1 MIQKSDTIVFG
12 ANEKNP
18 NNTRQKLKTDISNL
32 PYSLDTCGPSL
43 KTLYDFL
50 YQKIYLKWQTDNEFV
65 KNLGGLFVLGTE
77 RHETRRIDNQL
88 RGRAGRQGDPGFS
101 QFFVSLDDE
110 LIKIFGGES
119 IRGWLNFLMNDKDT
133 PLESNFLTQ
142 SLENAQ
148 KKIESYN
155 YEIRKNVFQY
165 DEVVNVQRKQLFK
178 IRNEILSNNLYND
191 LALRYAEFTF
201 DLEFLEFSKIEKE
214 SENSI
219 KIVEE
224 FFSLLEKYFNN
235 SSTLLAVQSE
245 KISFIQQPFY
255 KKNVFSFVFS
265 RNSNPSF
272 FLPDFLGKKENSFKK
287 QFYPE
292 IWISNEVRF
301 AKSNVYQLGF
311 LKNTQTTILLAI
323 IDFYWTEHIERLN
336 YIRDTVNWRA
346 YGQQNPLIE
355 YNMEASSSYKLML
368 EQIRSSMLYYLLE
381 SSVLK

>member
-1 MIQKSDTIVFG
+1 
-12 ANEKNP
+12 
-18 NNTRQKLKTDISNL
+18 
-32 PYSLDTCGPSL
+32 
-43 KTLYDFL
+43 
-50 YQKIYLKWQTDNEFV
+50 
-65 KNLGGLFVLGTE
+65 
-77 RHETRRIDNQL
+77 
-88 RGRAGRQGDPGFS
+88 
-101 QFFVSLDDE
+101 
-110 LIKIFGGES
+110 
-119 IRGWLNFLMNDKDT
+119 MNDKDT

-272 FLPDFLGKKENSFKK
+272 FLPDFLGNNFTLKF
-287 QFYPE
+287 
-292 IWISNEVRF
+292 
-301 AKSNVYQLGF
+301 GF
-311 LKNTQTTILLAI
+311 RMKYVLRNRMFI
-323 IDFYWTEHIERLN
+323 
-336 YIRDTVNWRA
+336 NW
-346 YGQQNPLIE
+346 GF
-355 YNMEASSSYKLML
+355 
-368 EQIRSSMLYYLLE
+368 
-381 SSVLK
+381 